1 MDYDSKREH
10 FHRPKFPELFES
22 PKIMFSGVSG
32 GNDKILGCYD
42 ENGYY
47 TNHNINHAVLWTPE
61 IRQYKS
67 PSDYE
72 IDEEVSKYDLKY
84 VSGNVNSKLTNYYFT
99 KFLAAGTLQGSYSS
113 IYPEN
118 IRSLPVCEI
127 NFEDENTTPSRKFID
142 EFSQDIKRNEI
153 NNCEKYLKIVDPQPT
168 KSTHE
173 ILTFLTEQIMQFNQ
187 DLADINLHLPDYL
200 GNYSEGP
207 TLADLPS
214 TPPEGLA
221 ESLLTATAS
230 GTDRFETIRVT
241 DVEIERDGDRL
252 TLSPVPYVKPVE
264 SVREEYETN
273 SHGYATLDPIPAMVF
288 HDLDPAQ
295 ANLIEA
301 FVPHAV
307 GEAGGYAGFRD
318 GATKTISLLDRLESL
333 TLPALE
339 DVRDGLD
346 DYRDAVERAAE
357 LDEKIERTDD
367 LIDEIVYELY
377 GLTDEEIEIVEETVG
392 G

>member
-1 MDYDSKREH
+1 MTDWSRYW
-10 FHRPKFPELFES
+10 
-22 PKIMFSGVSG
+22 
-32 GNDKILGCYD
+32 GN
-42 ENGYY
+42 
-47 TNHNINHAVLWTPE
+47 
-61 IRQYKS
+61 
-67 PSDYE
+67 
-72 IDEEVSKYDLKY
+72 
-84 VSGNVNSKLTNYYFT
+84 
-99 KFLAAGTLQGSYSS
+99 SS
-113 IYPEN
+113 
-118 IRSLPVCEI
+118 
-127 NFEDENTTPSRKFID
+127 
-142 EFSQDIKRNEI
+142 
-153 NNCEKYLKIVDPQPT
+153 
-168 KSTHE
+168 
-173 ILTFLTEQIMQFNQ
+173 
-187 DLADINLHLPDYL
+187 
-200 GNYSEGP
+200 
-207 TLADLPS
+207 
-214 TPPEGLA
+214 

-273 SHGYATLDPIPAMVF
+273 SHGYATLDSIPAMVF